1 MDNAGTFWKAVA
13 TVVVWT
19 MVVGAIV
26 LSSIFLGPSLG
37 EDIIAVIFMVM
48 AAAVVSMGFVWNWGQ
63 VDGQHKGRRAEKNKR
78 ADRDD
83 DEADVYDELLY
94 TVGATDK
101 RKHGDDRLSDALR
114 SLSDDE
120 LIRLRQRL
128 ANGEITEDE
137 LAAALRDR

>member
-26 LSSIFLGPSLG
+26 LSSVFLGPSLG
-37 EDIIAVIFMVM
+37 EDIIAIIFMVM

-63 VDGQHKGRRAEKNKR
+63 VEGQQKANQHQNKR
-78 ADRDD
+78 TNRDD
-83 DEADVYDELLY
+83 DEADLYDELLY
-94 TVGATDK
+94 TAGATGK
-101 RKHGDDRLSDALR
+101 RKNGDDRLSDALR